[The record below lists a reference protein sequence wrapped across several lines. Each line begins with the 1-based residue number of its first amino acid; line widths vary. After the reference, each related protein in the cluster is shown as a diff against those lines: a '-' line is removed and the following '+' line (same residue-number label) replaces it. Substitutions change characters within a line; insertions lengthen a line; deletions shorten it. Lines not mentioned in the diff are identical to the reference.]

1 MSEALFVSSNAARMR
16 VLMLCEEIP
25 EISVIEDNMNFDLGR
40 FDPRIGRCV
49 VFVSKK
55 MLG

>member
-1 MSEALFVSSNAARMR
+1 MR